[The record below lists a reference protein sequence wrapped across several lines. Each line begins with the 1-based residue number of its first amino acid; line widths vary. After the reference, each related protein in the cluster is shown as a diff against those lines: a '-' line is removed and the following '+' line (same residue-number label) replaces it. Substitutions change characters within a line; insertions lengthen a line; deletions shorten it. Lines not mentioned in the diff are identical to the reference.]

1 MFHFLFSRNMCIFHV
16 FLRKDWDDPIIKNML
31 ADSLISNNP
40 RPSPFW
46 KITLVVNRCNFK
58 DSLGLQCIRSYTP
71 PKLAV
76 CILKIGCLAG
86 CRIRFQKV
94 VDAQTAPHQL
104 ALWTPTVPTSR
115 YVVVLTIM
123 YPRNVEMKPTSG
135 YFHWF
140 SMKPMK
146 GDDITLKWRIISLSL
161 VRESDSKSSPGRR
174 QEGDF

>member
-16 FLRKDWDDPIIKNML
+16 FLRKDWDDPIMKNML

-58 DSLGLQCIRSYTP
+58 DSLGLQCIRSYAP

-86 CRIRFQKV
+86 CRIRFQKI
-94 VDAQTAPHQL
+94 VDAQTCPS
-104 ALWTPTVPTSR
+104 VG
-115 YVVVLTIM
+115 IM
-123 YPRNVEMKPTSG
+123 NTYCTYFKICCRLNNNVSKKRRNEANIGILPLIFNEANERG
-135 YFHWF
+135 
-140 SMKPMK
+140 
-146 GDDITLKWRIISLSL
+146 IA
-161 VRESDSKSSPGRR
+161 SP
-174 QEGDF
+174 